1 MMSTKAD
8 VLRQTVTVKTE
19 HGLHLN
25 PCTVLVRLAQKFQC
39 TIVISKGD
47 VRADA
52 KRLLDL
58 MTLGAG
64 PGVQLELEISGDD
77 AADAMEQFVQL
88 FDGDFSAVADSA
100 APPQSA

>member
-1 MMSTKAD
+1 MSTNAN
-8 VLRQTVTVKTE
+8 VLRQTVMVKTP

-25 PCTVLVRLAQKFQC
+25 PCTVLVRLAQKYQC
-39 TIVISKGD
+39 SIVIAKGD

-77 AADAMEQFVQL
+77 AAGAMEQFVQL
-88 FDGDFSAVADSA
+88 FDGDFSAADSA
-100 APPQSA
+100 APQQPA